1 MTWIKTAFVSC
12 LFSVSMLQILP
23 FFVDNTVEEMIVL
36 PPGLTIS

>member
-1 MTWIKTAFVSC
+1 
-12 LFSVSMLQILP
+12 MLQILP